1 MPSTFFGLSIASTG
15 LNAFQA
21 SVNTTTNNI
30 SNAKTDGYSRQHVNL
45 TQAESLRTY
54 MKYGTV
60 GTGVSTD
67 SITQMRDL
75 YYDEKYWNN
84 QKNYGQY
91 EKQYYYLQQ
100 IENYFKDTAE
110 VPGFTSLYTKMFSG
124 LDTLKTNAGATAVRK
139 QFISNAKELM
149 SYFNALGTRFQ
160 ELQTS
165 INDEIK
171 TTVDTIN
178 ATSKKIAILNKQI
191 NVIEVQ
197 GGHANDLRDQRALL
211 IDSLSEMLPIEV
223 SETQVLN
230 SNYPDM
236 YTGATSFVLRVNG
249 KILIDNYDYTKID
262 ITTRDHRQNQCDVDG
277 LYDLKWSDTGEQINM
292 NASNMSGSLKAMF
305 MLRDGNNAE
314 NLSGTIFQMQSNI
327 VTIKNPSIT
336 DVEYMNM
343 PETGVVMIE
352 GVQYPYS
359 SFSCETDDSGKIT
372 SYTFV
377 LERILDADTQAKISG
392 GRLEVGTTL
401 NYKGVAYYQNQLSLF
416 LRSFA
421 EEFNKIEQT
430 GKTLDGDPMESFF
443 VANNQ
448 VENGQYKFAD
458 NVVGTTF
465 GGSNDTYYK
474 LTALSCAINDKSDR
488 DPGFFA
494 TTEAKVNETT
504 GAVQEEGVDAA
515 DLVTK
520 LLKLQS
526 GVKIFRNCGGDEF
539 LQVIYSDI
547 TVDTQ
552 EADVF
557 SENYSEIS
565 KSINLQ
571 RQGVSGVDEDDE
583 ALDLVKF
590 RNAYNLASKAIS
602 VLAEMYD
609 RLITQT
615 GV

>member
-1 MPSTFFGLSIASTG
+1 MMP
-15 LNAFQA
+15 
-21 SVNTTTNNI
+21 V
-30 SNAKTDGYSRQHVNL
+30 
-45 TQAESLRTY
+45 
-54 MKYGTV
+54 
-60 GTGVSTD
+60 
-67 SITQMRDL
+67 
-75 YYDEKYWNN
+75 
-84 QKNYGQY
+84 
-91 EKQYYYLQQ
+91 
-100 IENYFKDTAE
+100 E
-110 VPGFTSLYTKMFSG
+110 V
-124 LDTLKTNAGATAVRK
+124 
-139 QFISNAKELM
+139 KE
-149 SYFNALGTRFQ
+149 T
-160 ELQTS
+160 
-165 INDEIK
+165 
-171 TTVDTIN
+171 
-178 ATSKKIAILNKQI
+178 
-191 NVIEVQ
+191 
-197 GGHANDLRDQRALL
+197 
-211 IDSLSEMLPIEV
+211 P
-223 SETQVLN
+223 VLN

-236 YTGATSFVLRVNG
+236 YTGATNFVLRING

-262 ITTRDHRQNQCDVDG
+262 VTTRDHRQNQCDVDG

-292 NASNMSGSLKAMF
+292 NASNMAGTLKAMF

-314 NLSGTIFQMQSNI
+314 NLSGTIFQMQSNV

-336 DVEYMNM
+336 DIEYMNM

-359 SFSCETDDSGKIT
+359 SFSAETDASGKIT

-377 LERILDADTQAKISG
+377 LERILDADTQTKIAG

-421 EEFNKIEQT
+421 ERFNEIEQR
-430 GKTLDGDPMESFF
+430 GKTLDGDPMEAFF
-443 VANNQ
+443 VADNL
-448 VENGQYKFAD
+448 VEKGQYGFKD
-458 NVVGTTF
+458 PVIGTTF
-465 GGSNDTYYK
+465 GGANDTYYK
-474 LTALSCAINDKSDR
+474 LTALSCSVNNKSVR

-494 TTEAKVNETT
+494 TTENKVNETT
-504 GAVQEEGVDAA
+504 GAVMDEGVDAFNI
-515 DLVTK
+515 VEE

-526 GVKIFRNCGGDEF
+526 GVKVFRNCGGDEF

-557 SENYSEIS
+557 TENYSEIS

-590 RNAYNLASKAIS
+590 KNAYNLASKTIS